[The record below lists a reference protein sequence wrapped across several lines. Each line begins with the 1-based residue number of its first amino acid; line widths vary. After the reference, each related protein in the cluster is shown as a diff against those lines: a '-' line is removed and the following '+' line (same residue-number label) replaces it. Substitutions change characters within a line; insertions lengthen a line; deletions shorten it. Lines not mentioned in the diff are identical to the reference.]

1 MGGSKNVVLGGQ
13 ELRWWK
19 GIGGAVE
26 GWGLFF
32 SVVQTGRR
40 SRWAAGD
47 KRKSAAQGVR
57 RQSQGRLGRAR
68 TVKAGCGAERTT
80 HKHFRLQRR
89 GGGAMGWVCRQH
101 QLGMCSWWGSRGQR
115 EEASRETST
124 SISGAKG
131 LRLRWPQLKR
141 RGWATRVAGASGKA
155 VNSNR
160 HHTAANC
167 AVVHRVDGRVSHV
180 FRGEAHYAK
189 AS

>member
-40 SRWAAGD
+40 SRWVAGD

-57 RQSQGRLGRAR
+57 RQSQGRLGRAL

-80 HKHFRLQRR
+80 HKHFRLQR
-89 GGGAMGWVCRQH
+89 GGAEPWSGLPPAPIRDVQLVGQYWPEGRGEQGNKHKHQRRQ
-101 QLGMCSWWGSRGQR
+101 
-115 EEASRETST
+115 
-124 SISGAKG
+124 GA
-131 LRLRWPQLKR
+131 RLRWPQLKR
-141 RGWATRVAGASGKA
+141 RGWATRVAGASGEA

-180 FRGEAHYAK
+180 FRGEPHYAK